1 MEDKEPKQRIYDD
14 LGLESAGISYESF
27 SKKFDSN
34 PEVRK
39 SVYKDLGL
47 EQAGVDYQTF
57 ETKMFGQKK
66 NSIGSDAS
74 TGGKAGALET
84 PSIGSSSYQEALGIK
99 KPTAPTPLVTPFQ
112 QKAIK
117 PVAQK
122 DESLRP
128 DGTKKDIG
136 FLGEFKTP
144 SGKSVSEYSIGVP
157 INGKEMD
164 IPTLV
169 PTLTEEEK
177 KYIIDKAEKEE
188 QIGRDA
194 IGNSIVKKSI
204 AHAEQ
209 RIKEGKSPFF
219 SSSEKTSPFLQK
231 AKERAEQGAP
241 TVLSVKKETIKE
253 VGLPSYTPTKEE
265 ELKAPTQKQF
275 EQQALLPTYQKESAL
290 DISKKQTQV
299 ATERLKALDELIK
312 TKKEAQSSYEKIRN
326 LDKQIESFEPQF
338 EKFKTTAEAFQPD
351 IQEYKNLTSKI
362 AEIKNKS
369 NSFVLEYNNE
379 YQKLAPKLE
388 AYKQIFENEKLPN
401 EKRQDAYENYNG
413 IVSILKNKE
422 KLLDQAVAQ
431 NEQGIG
437 DLEARAKS
445 FDETIKKA
453 TANQAGFSQ
462 LYSQYKSLIDERN
475 KSAEG
480 LGVYEKRMSDAQNQI
495 KQKLFEQSQ
504 LEDVRQQKLE
514 KEYSTWQNLIESLPK
529 MGIEAVAGV
538 SDMLNVLGFSGDPE
552 SPETRDEV
560 KKETRQ
566 NIEKLRKFGDSFI
579 TQELPKNYEKFFE
592 GQFSLKKLA
601 NVGFNAI
608 ASTAPTIA
616 AGLIGGPAAGVAAGA
631 GMAFGESKEIMK
643 EAGLTEEQAEAAA
656 FGLSFPIGL
665 LDNYGAEDFV
675 KLFSKE
681 AVEYSTK
688 IFLKNIAGRTLTKEQ
703 LFNEAKNT
711 IGQIIKDGAPQL
723 LKEGVKESGT
733 EVSQG
738 TVNEVAKQVAQ
749 EFTGVDLDENMSWSD
764 YLKNQAEVRGEEAI
778 GGFIGGTSMQTIGLG
793 IKSAGEGIF
802 PTFNPSA
809 YQKALELLDPSKM
822 EAFSQE
828 VQQEVQDKVLTQ
840 EQADLAFRN
849 IQLIQETNKLIPATI
864 NNKDLRTEA
873 LNLLIEKKE
882 TQKEIEGKDDALV
895 APQKARIEEINKRL
909 SNIANGKEEEVVTPT
924 VKLNK
929 NTTPTEEKYGTI
941 DRGDGKGVVD
951 LTRAEYEAELAKQGG
966 EVKPMVTEVQFATK
980 QRERRDQ
987 EIEEVQ
993 QLRNDLGQDVELIND
1008 IPGFVDDVVDRMDL
1022 GMMVAPEML
1031 SDAIKELDKQFDKL
1045 QAYRNDP
1052 ARTHTTAQID
1062 AMIDVLGA
1070 VKSEIQDYQI
1080 KQQENEQ
1087 QQPTTATQAEP
1098 TVAPTEGVEA
1108 GQEQVTPTTEEEK
1121 GKSSVPSKTDK
1132 AYQEAQG
1139 VTERVSKAH
1148 PEASVLVLP
1157 KGNDLSLT
1165 ALYVGKE
1172 KRGKGIGSGVLESV
1186 KAEADKLGKKVVL
1199 DATNELD
1206 NDTDLERLGE
1216 FYERNGFVKVGENKF
1231 EYTPKK
1237 NQLLTPNINQN
1248 ETVNENVRE
1257 IGNGQK
1263 DGQKGDVSQEAKSD
1277 VQEGEEKVA
1286 EGEEPTAE
1294 QVDKASKAV
1303 GTTPS
1308 NLRDLYRVNRDLFG
1322 QNRVRAFASAI
1333 AMDRMIGAMAKRAG
1347 ISKQRMYEKLQF
1359 RKASEEELPQGV
1371 KFQLDA
1377 WHGSPYQFDRFTTLK
1392 IGTGEGAQAFGWG
1405 LYFTDLES
1413 IAKGYADKLSDTNI
1427 DRLSIGLLD
1436 LVKEGRWVGYDVAK
1450 TETEKRLVEH
1460 FAIYENEITD
1470 AYRQG
1475 KDVNKAVLSLLQDF
1489 IDGEKQELKSASNKF
1504 STRESDVEY
1513 YKNAI
1518 KEAERLKGKII
1529 KADIK
1534 SSRNLYKVTLHKGKT
1549 PDQYTWLEWDK
1560 PIEKESLL
1568 NSVLSEIRKIDE
1580 KPNSLRDFQRELSA
1594 AQDDNYYKQNLLK
1607 YSGKDFYIRL
1617 SESIGQKEASLLLLR
1632 AGIDGV
1638 KYPAESIARGA
1649 TSDNAR
1655 GFNYVVFDENA
1666 VSIEEV
1672 IKFQKDAEKARG
1684 AMMMAL
1690 DGQAIIYALSDPN
1703 VSTPLHEMAH
1713 VFEHYLTESERQTII
1728 RNAGT
1733 GAWTTETSEYFAR
1746 GFEKYLAEGVAP
1758 TKELQK
1764 VFEKFKEWLTEIY
1777 NGITGSE
1784 IDIQLNDEMRAIYA
1798 QMFGEEEVNSKF
1810 KPNETTQKE
1819 NGQPLP
1825 EGVSGVRT
1833 ETEERK
1839 TSPELRPQEEEVR
1852 SIIDNAVANFYAINE
1867 ATKRSEKR
1875 EAAKEYRQNLE
1886 KMPTVKNI
1894 FDNIKTIFAQLEAE
1908 GVITKSKDCP

>member
-1 MEDKEPKQRIYDD
+1 MEEQNPFELAGRLEKEEQEQNPFELAGQAELKKKDYP
-14 LGLESAGISYESF
+14 ESTS
-27 SKKFDSN
+27 
-34 PEVRK
+34 
-39 SVYKDLGL
+39 
-47 EQAGVDYQTF
+47 
-57 ETKMFGQKK
+57 
-66 NSIGSDAS
+66 S

-84 PSIGSSSYQEALGIK
+84 PSTGS
-99 KPTAPTPLVTPFQ
+99 
-112 QKAIK
+112 
-117 PVAQK
+117 
-122 DESLRP
+122 
-128 DGTKKDIG
+128 
-136 FLGEFKTP
+136 
-144 SGKSVSEYSIGVP
+144 
-157 INGKEMD
+157 
-164 IPTLV
+164 
-169 PTLTEEEK
+169 
-177 KYIIDKAEKEE
+177 
-188 QIGRDA
+188 
-194 IGNSIVKKSI
+194 
-204 AHAEQ
+204 
-209 RIKEGKSPFF
+209 
-219 SSSEKTSPFLQK
+219 SPFLQK
-231 AKERAEQGAP
+231 AKERVEQGEP
-241 TVLSVKKETIKE
+241 TVLSVKKETVKE

-299 ATERLKALDELIK
+299 ATERSKALDELIK

-351 IQEYKNLTSKI
+351 IQEYKNLTSQI

-437 DLEARAKS
+437 DLEAKAKS

-514 KEYSTWQNLIESLPK
+514 KEYSTWQNLLESLPK

-560 KKETRQ
+560 KKETRK

-616 AGLIGGPAAGVAAGA
+616 AGLIGGPAAGVLAGA

-723 LKEGVKESGT
+723 LKEGVKESLT

-738 TVNEVAKQVAQ
+738 AVNEVAKQVAQ

-764 YLKNQAEVRGEEAI
+764 YLKEQAEVRGEEAI

-864 NNKDLRTEA
+864 DNKDLRTEA

-882 TQKEIEGKDDALV
+882 TQKEIEGKDEALV

-909 SNIANGKEEEVVTPT
+909 SDIANGKTEEVVTPEPSAVT
-924 VKLNK
+924 LSK

-966 EVKPMVTEVQFATK
+966 EVKPMVTEVQFTTK

-993 QLRNDLGQDVELIND
+993 QLRDDLGQDVELIND
-1008 IPGFVDDVVDRMDL
+1008 IPGFVDDVVDRIDL

-1031 SDAIKELDKQFDKL
+1031 GDAIKELDKQFDKL

-1052 ARTHTTAQID
+1052 SRTHTTAQID

-1080 KQQENEQ
+1080 KQQENGQ
-1087 QQPTTATQAEP
+1087 QQQTTATKTEPTTAP
-1098 TVAPTEGVEA
+1098 IEGVEA
-1108 GQEQVTPTTEEEK
+1108 GKEQVAPTTEEEK
-1121 GKSSVPSKTDK
+1121 GKSSIPSKTDK

-1157 KGNDLSLT
+1157 KGDDLSLT

-1206 NDTDLERLGE
+1206 SETDLERLGN
-1216 FYERNGFVKVGENKF
+1216 FYERNGFEKVGKNKF

-1237 NQLLTPNINQN
+1237 NQLSTPNINQN

-1277 VQEGEEKVA
+1277 VQEGEEKVT

-1347 ISKQRMYEKLQF
+1347 IPKQRMYEKLQF
-1359 RKASEEELPQGV
+1359 RKASEEELPRGV

-1377 WHGSPYQFDRFTTLK
+1377 WHGSPYQFDRFTTEK

-1413 IAKGYADKLSDTNI
+1413 IARDYATKLAKQQFNGINTMSDEDIQKLKNPNISQEEFDEIKKRNI
-1427 DRLSIGLLD
+1427 DRIEYILNSILELENIGVIKKGDKNPIIGDFGKQLYDLD
-1436 LVKEGRWVGYDVAK
+1436 LNALRSAK
-1450 TETEKRLVEH
+1450 SV
-1460 FAIYENEITD
+1460 
-1470 AYRQG
+1470 
-1475 KDVNKAVLSLLQDF
+1475 
-1489 IDGEKQELKSASNKF
+1489 
-1504 STRESDVEY
+1504 SD
-1513 YKNAI
+1513 
-1518 KEAERLKGKII
+1518 II
-1529 KADIK
+1529 
-1534 SSRNLYKVTLHKGKT
+1534 SSRNLYKVSLHKGKS

-1560 PIEKESLL
+1560 PLSGKIENNIIDAISKKIFPKNRYEIKEVGGKYYILDKVKDESISGGYTTIEKAE
-1568 NSVLSEIRKIDE
+1568 
-1580 KPNSLRDFQRELSA
+1580 
-1594 AQDDNYYKQNLLK
+1594 QNIENLK
-1607 YSGKDFYIRL
+1607 YLNNRSVNKLRVSDGSGFY
-1617 SESIGQKEASLLLLR
+1617 ESISNILGGDKQASLFLLEN
-1632 AGIDGV
+1632 GIDGI
-1638 KYPAESIARGA
+1638 KYPAESISRGA
-1649 TSDNAR
+1649 TSDTAR

-1703 VSTPLHEMAH
+1703 VSTPLHELAH

-1758 TKELQK
+1758 NKELQK

-1810 KPNETTQKE
+1810 KPNEKITQKE
-1819 NGQPLP
+1819 DGKPLP
-1825 EGVSGVRT
+1825 EGVSSVRT
-1833 ETEERK
+1833 ETEERQ

-1852 SIIDNAVANFYAINE
+1852 STIDNAVANFYAINE

-1875 EAAKEYRQNLE
+1875 EAAKEFRQNLE
-1886 KMPTVKNI
+1886 KMPTVKNV
-1894 FDNIKTIFAQLEAE
+1894 FDNIKSIFAQLEAE
-1908 GVITKSKDCP
+1908 GIITKSKDCP